1 MSPGTPGFLAYGPAI
16 GCDVYDRGSGSSSP
30 SEEIAYLL
38 AEAGRAVDALM
49 AERPGMRLL
58 GPLHQT
64 VLRTLADLG
73 PHARLDLAE
82 QLQAAPAAVAQAVD
96 DLLAQGLMQAMVINL
111 GGRHEVVA
119 LTPAGVAALTTMRN
133 DLESLHGT
141 LLASLTKG
149 ERAQLRYL
157 LRRIRASATRA
168 GVL

>member
-1 MSPGTPGFLAYGPAI
+1 M
-16 GCDVYDRGSGSSSP
+16 YDRGSGSSSP

-82 QLQAAPAAVAQAVD
+82 QLRVPPAAIAQVID
-96 DLLAQGLMQAMVINL
+96 ELLAQGLLQAMVVNI
-111 GGRHEVVA
+111 GGRHEVVT
-119 LTPAGVAALTTMRN
+119 LTPAGTAAMTTMQN
-133 DLESLHGT
+133 DLESLHNT

-157 LRRIRASATRA
+157 LRRVRASATRA
-168 GVL
+168 GVLPPSSP